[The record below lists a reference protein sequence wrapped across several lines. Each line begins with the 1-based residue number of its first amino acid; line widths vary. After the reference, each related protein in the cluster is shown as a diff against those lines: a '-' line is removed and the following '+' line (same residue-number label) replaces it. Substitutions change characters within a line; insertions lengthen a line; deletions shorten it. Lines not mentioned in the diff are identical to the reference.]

1 MEFLSQLQPADA
13 VVVGLLGVAVYTDMR
28 WQKIPNV
35 LTFGVMGAALVVHP
49 LLAVLL
55 HGRDAVLPALYT
67 CLAGIAVAFVPGFL
81 FWNLGG
87 AMKAGDAKLLMAI
100 GAVLGPFE
108 VLRVFVLVL
117 FVQIPVALFLLARAG
132 RLRSVFSV
140 IKAGIKRDAAGP
152 KPLVAPFAG
161 VIAAGYV
168 IARCFP
174 QVLRF
179 WS

>member
-1 MEFLSQLQPADA
+1 MDLLSQLQPADA
-13 VVVGLLGVAVYTDMR
+13 VVAGLLAVAVYTDLR
-28 WQKIPNV
+28 WRKIPNA
-35 LTFGVMGAALVVHP
+35 LTFGVMGAALVVQP
-49 LLAVLL
+49 LVALL
-55 HGRDAVLPALYT
+55 RVGPQGVLPALYT
-67 CLAGIAVAFVPGFL
+67 ALAGVAAAFVPGFL

-87 AMKAGDAKLLMAI
+87 ALKAGDAKLFMAI

-108 VLRVFVLVL
+108 VLRVFALVL

-132 RLRSVFSV
+132 RLRSLFSV
-140 IKAGIKRDAAGP
+140 VKAGLRRDPAGP
-152 KPLVAPFAG
+152 PPLVAPFAG

-168 IARCFP
+168 LARCFP